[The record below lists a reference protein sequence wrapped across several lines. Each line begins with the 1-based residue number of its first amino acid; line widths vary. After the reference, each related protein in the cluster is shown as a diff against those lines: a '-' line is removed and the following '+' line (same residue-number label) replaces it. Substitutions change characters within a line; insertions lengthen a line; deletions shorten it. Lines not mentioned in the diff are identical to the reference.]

1 MDLNPRYILGRLRE
15 IEREIDYLE
24 VALGAPDKEIL
35 SSPDRLRG
43 IKYSILLITE
53 AIGAVLQHILA
64 RKHHLAV
71 TSLAEAM
78 VKAGEK
84 GVINQNLAQSFE
96 ALARFRNRLVHR
108 YWTVDDRVFL
118 ENLRRGLHEFRDFV
132 SLMEREVQKA
142 RG

>member
-24 VALGAPDKEIL
+24 VD
-35 SSPDRLRG
+35 
-43 IKYSILLITE
+43 
-53 AIGAVLQHILA
+53 
-64 RKHHLAV
+64 
-71 TSLAEAM
+71 
-78 VKAGEK
+78 
-84 GVINQNLAQSFE
+84 QNLAQSFE